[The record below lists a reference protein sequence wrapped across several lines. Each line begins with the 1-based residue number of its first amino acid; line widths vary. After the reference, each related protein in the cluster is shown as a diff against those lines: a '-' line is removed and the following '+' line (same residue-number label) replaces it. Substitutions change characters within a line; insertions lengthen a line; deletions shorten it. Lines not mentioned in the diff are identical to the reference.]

1 MEAIDK
7 NMALKV
13 DVSIKRIRR
22 SEDLTN
28 AEALR
33 ILKEL
38 AGRRELT
45 EDQRR
50 TLDYL
55 EKAAKQGGREAVRRL
70 MEQFG
75 FARVTAIQLVNLAP
89 ETPEMLKALLSHLDR
104 RDFSEADIREMLGI
118 LQGQ

>member
-7 NMALKV
+7 NVAV
-13 DVSIKRIRR
+13 EAGVSIKRIRR

-38 AGRRELT
+38 AARRELT

-55 EKAAKQGGREAVRRL
+55 EKTAKQGDREVVRRL

-75 FARVTAIQLVNLAP
+75 FARVTAIQLANLAP
-89 ETPEMLKALLSHLDR
+89 DSPELLRAILSHLDR
-104 RDFSEADIREMLGI
+104 REFSEADVKEILKI